1 MRGYSE
7 FCVYR
12 KLRIYWER
20 SSLLVVCC
28 LSLVTSAARSIPT
41 INAERAKEAAREQVV
56 WNGRLCP
63 LSTPAHHFLQTIYG
77 KSSYKGLSP
86 EQVFY
91 GWLLRPDAWKNE
103 PMIHITDDNLRQ
115 QLGIGSDYACFAEL
129 FDDTLGY
136 KVNQLGAG
144 LPEHMRP
151 FVKEMPS
158 AVELDEKVGLII
170 LLTQG
175 RLVQP
180 RPADMEPLTAVRVE
194 AEILYNRIPNA
205 LLLTILFFV
214 IVGGGMLVWRARR
227 PGSSGT
233 PKRSGK

>member
-1 MRGYSE
+1 M
-7 FCVYR
+7 
-12 KLRIYWER
+12 YWER
-20 SSLLVVCC
+20 SCLLVICC
-28 LSLVTSAARSIPT
+28 VSLVTSAARSIPT
-41 INAERAKEAAREQVV
+41 INAERAREAAREQVV

-63 LSTPAHHFLQTIYG
+63 LSTPAHYFLRTIYG
-77 KSSYKGLSP
+77 KSSYKGLTP

-91 GWLLRPDAWKNE
+91 GWRLRPDVWKNE

-115 QLGIGSDYACFAEL
+115 QLGIRSDYACFAEL

-144 LPEHMRP
+144 LPERMRP

-180 RPADMEPLTAVRVE
+180 RPTGMEPLTAVRVE
-194 AEILYNRIPNA
+194 AEIIYNHIPNP
-205 LLLTILFFV
+205 LLFTVLFFV
-214 IVGGGMLVWRARR
+214 IVVGGVLVWRARK
-227 PGSSGT
+227 PGSSAI
-233 PKRSGK
+233 PECSGK

>member
-1 MRGYSE
+1 MRPSWDQYFMDIAHLVKTRSTCLRRQVGAVAVSKEHRILGTGYNGPLPGTPH
-7 FCVYR
+7 CD
-12 KLRIYWER
+12 
-20 SSLLVVCC
+20 
-28 LSLVTSAARSIPT
+28 
-41 INAERAKEAAREQVV
+41 QV
-56 WNGRLCP
+56 GC
-63 LSTPAHHFLQTIYG
+63 
-77 KSSYKGLSP
+77 
-86 EQVFY
+86 
-91 GWLLRPDAWKNE
+91 
-103 PMIHITDDNLRQ
+103 LRQ

-180 RPADMEPLTAVRVE
+180 RHADMEPLTAVRLE

-233 PKRSGK
+233 PERSGK